1 MGMIVG
7 ACTLELRLHSVGSL
21 KDKRSIVKP
30 IVTRLRQEF
39 NVSVAEVDMHDAW
52 DTAVLGIAVVSNDA
66 GHAHAQLEK
75 CIDWIERQRLDADIA
90 TYEIEML

>member
-7 ACTLELRLHSVGSL
+7 ACTLELRLHGVGSL

-52 DTAVLGIAVVSNDA
+52 DTAVLGIAVVSNEA

>member
-1 MGMIVG
+1 MIIG
-7 ACTLELRLHSVGSL
+7 ACTLELRLHGVGSL

-30 IVTRLRQEF
+30 ITARLRQEF

-52 DTAVLGIAVVSNDA
+52 ETAVLGLAVVSNDA
-66 GHAHAQLEK
+66 GHAHAQIEK
-75 CIDWIERQRLDADIA
+75 CIDWIERQRLDADLV